1 MAALLPGWADFQVD
15 YAEDGWIITPP
26 GTTDNLARKDG
37 RMAWLVA
44 HLGSASVFDLDGWL
58 SMPLSEIDLGTGWIV
73 ITCSTIDAIGE
84 GAGTVALHTLDS
96 LLSRLEQGIRR
107 LMSAG
112 CTEVHLVTDH
122 GFLLREAVPESD
134 KVAVHAEGVL
144 KKGERYLVGRALPP
158 TDLPHLPVPG
168 SRDLI
173 AWFPRGIGCFVTPGP
188 YNYMHGGIALQE
200 VVIPHI
206 HVQQSVAERLV
217 DVSLQIV
224 DGPEIRNAI
233 FKVRLVP
240 EGVDLLTRPRR
251 VEIDIT
257 RHGTRVS
264 RVWDERVESEVRER
278 SLMLE
283 PDYGLA
289 IGDPVQVRVRDA
301 VTGELLDEQSAV
313 IQVDL
318 DL

>member
-1 MAALLPGWADFQVD
+1 
-15 YAEDGWIITPP
+15 
-26 GTTDNLARKDG
+26 
-37 RMAWLVA
+37 
-44 HLGSASVFDLDGWL
+44 
-58 SMPLSEIDLGTGWIV
+58 
-73 ITCSTIDAIGE
+73 
-84 GAGTVALHTLDS
+84 
-96 LLSRLEQGIRR
+96 
-107 LMSAG
+107 
-112 CTEVHLVTDH
+112 
-122 GFLLREAVPESD
+122 
-134 KVAVHAEGVL
+134 
-144 KKGERYLVGRALPP
+144 
-158 TDLPHLPVPG
+158 
-168 SRDLI
+168 
-173 AWFPRGIGCFVTPGP
+173 
-188 YNYMHGGIALQE
+188 
-200 VVIPHI
+200 
-206 HVQQSVAERLV
+206 
-217 DVSLQIV
+217 V